1 MKDKTIYSIGNMQI
15 GDKIIVELI
24 TNEIAALQYEQIAFF
39 RYAKSITSGVGSL
52 IFYTFCYVERI
63 FNSYQTF
70 TVFHLPFLKKK

>member
-39 RYAKSITSGVGSL
+39 RYAKINNFWCRVIDIFILFVMWNEILIAIKPSLFSI
-52 IFYTFCYVERI
+52 Y
-63 FNSYQTF
+63 
-70 TVFHLPFLKKK
+70 PF